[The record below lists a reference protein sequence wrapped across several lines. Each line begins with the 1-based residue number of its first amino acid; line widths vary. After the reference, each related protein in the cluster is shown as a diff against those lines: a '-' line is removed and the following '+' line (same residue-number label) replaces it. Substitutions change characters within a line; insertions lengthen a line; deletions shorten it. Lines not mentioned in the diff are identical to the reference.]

1 MQRLC
6 AAPLLIML
14 LAVYTTS
21 WASEGAVANIRPL
34 WSVTEGLDEPESV
47 AIDEERGV
55 LYASN
60 VVGYGLNGQGYISR
74 ISLSG
79 RMIEARWF
87 EGLNGPTGM
96 VLSGNTLFVADVNQL
111 VAINTET
118 KQIIQRYP
126 SPDARPCLND
136 VAIGGDGVVFVSG
149 SCTSTIYRTA
159 TDRLELFIRDPDA
172 LRFVNGLFVAEDL
185 LLSGGWQ
192 IRLWN
197 RFDGTPLAD
206 GPVTMQRDVKDI
218 DGIAWDGSAFL
229 MSLVDD
235 PRLWRLD
242 ANGEAKPVSE
252 EAFHAVDFYFD
263 DVTGLLIMP
272 QIMGEGD
279 YRISA
284 FRLTFE

>member
-1 MQRLC
+1 MRQLC
-6 AAPLLIML
+6 VTVLLIFF
-14 LAVYTTS
+14 LAGHH
-21 WASEGAVANIRPL
+21 GAVAAEGEVAKIRPL

-79 RMIEARWF
+79 RMIESRWI

-96 VLSGNTLFVADVNQL
+96 VLDGDTLYVADVNQL
-111 VAINTET
+111 VAINVTT
-118 KQIIQRYP
+118 KEITGRFP

-136 VAIGGDGVVFVSG
+136 VAYGGDGVVFVSG

-159 TDRLELFIRDPDA
+159 DNRLEAFIRDRDA
-172 LRFVNGLFVAEDL
+172 LRFVNGLFVAGEL

-192 IRLWN
+192 IRLWD
-197 RFDGTPLAD
+197 RFNGTPLAD
-206 GPVTMQRDVKDI
+206 GPVTLQRDVKDI

-229 MSLVDD
+229 MSMVDD

-242 ANGEAKPVSE
+242 ANGVAKPISE
-252 EAFHAVDFYFD
+252 EAFHAVDFHYD

-272 QIMGEGD
+272 QIMGDGD
-279 YRISA
+279 HRISA